1 MEDSITQL
9 MNKDAASF
17 DKATTFISAVSAIET
32 AYGKLTKEAQNYV
45 VNYNAFFYL
54 IKLRQ
59 MFQSKLIH

>member
-45 VNYNAFFYL
+45 VNYNAFFTL
-54 IKLRQ
+54 
-59 MFQSKLIH
+59 